1 MRNERM
7 VSESVKKIGKY
18 DLRPYLKSIEPVIR
32 MFKDGKILVSKP
44 FMSHGSQWIWVAHLR
59 PLNEAEEKLVS
70 EFENEHEVVV
80 YHVVKNRNEAEVGR
94 CYALLYVSK
103 DEVDRHKIVLDSCFI
118 HSKPSANAFVINVGH
133 VTGDETEFKG
143 TGEFSVI
150 EFENHEGGLVWD
162 A

>member
-7 VSESVKKIGKY
+7 VSEAVNRIGKY
-18 DLRPYLKSIEPVIR
+18 DLRPYLKSRESVTR
-32 MFKDGKILVSKP
+32 MLKDGIIFKSRP
-44 FMSHGSQWIWVAHLR
+44 FMMHGSEWIWVFLLR

-70 EFENEHEVVV
+70 EFENEHEAVV
-80 YHVVKNRNEAEVGR
+80 YHVVKNRNESEVGR
-94 CYALLYVSK
+94 CYGLLYVRK
-103 DEVDRHKIVLDSCFI
+103 GEKDRHRIISDPCFI
-118 HSKPSANAFVINVGH
+118 NSKPSVNAFVINVGH
-133 VTGDETEFKG
+133 VTGNETEFKG